1 VGIAST
7 HVVLRVPRLR
17 RYPVKTW
24 TWVTRC
30 SGSAH
35 RNDGSPE
42 AFIVLQVY
50 YDRAGIGRP
59 HRLGRSIRLPRGR
72 PPHFPS
78 RLFAWL
84 LPYHRGKRSANRGS
98 QVHLSIREKEKFQI
112 YMTPYAAE
120 IFLWSTHQAAEKRVF
135 ELSSREERIFFVL
148 NYITLEEKLTI
159 VSSSRQRNLY
169 SPGSKSAST
178 STHCNGIVE
187 ATEAANNTQD

>member
-1 VGIAST
+1 VTIAST

-84 LPYHRGKRSANRGS
+84 PSYHHGERSLWIASTLINLGRS
-98 QVHLSIREKEKFQI
+98 QI
-112 YMTPYAAE
+112 YMAPYPAE
-120 IFLWSTHQAAEKRVF
+120 IFLRSH
-135 ELSSREERIFFVL
+135 SI
-148 NYITLEEKLTI
+148 KLW
-159 VSSSRQRNLY
+159 
-169 SPGSKSAST
+169 KE
-178 STHCNGIVE
+178 H
-187 ATEAANNTQD
+187 